1 MREHLLGYNAAVTFI
16 PKTTSTE
23 LMQNTADLDLM
34 DIDSSGYFADTN
46 TNIRNVHNIA
56 HEGVLKIVHF
66 RDFPDVSKNTQLLK
80 RFFDIIFSVFVMVM
94 GIPVIILLYLITKF
108 SSAGPAIFKQ
118 ERIGKNGRPFR
129 IYKFRSMYIDAEKY
143 GPQLSKGFD
152 PRITRWGS
160 IMRKTRLDELP
171 QFWNVFRGDMS
182 IVGPRPERQ
191 HYIDQIIDRDPHYL
205 LLQRLKPGITS
216 IGQVEFGYAE
226 NLDEMCK
233 RLRYDLLY
241 LKNISLF
248 TDISIILRT
257 VIVMV
262 KKSGK

>member
-1 MREHLLGYNAAVTFI
+1 MRENLLGYNSGVTLA
-16 PKTTSTE
+16 PEATSIG
-23 LMQNTADLDLM
+23 LVQDTADLNLV
-34 DIDSSGYFADTN
+34 DIDNSDYFAETKFKN
-46 TNIRNVHNIA
+46 AYNLTHS
-56 HEGVLKIVHF
+56 GVLKIVHF
-66 RDFPDVSKNTQLLK
+66 QDFTDVNRNVQLLK
-80 RFFDIIFSVFVMVM
+80 RFFDIVFSVCVMIAGVPIM
-94 GIPVIILLYLITKF
+94 AVLYLITKF
-108 SSAGPAIFKQ
+108 SSRGPAIFKQ

-129 IYKFRSMYIDAEKY
+129 IYKFRSMYVDAEKS
-143 GPQLSKGFD
+143 GPQLSKGVD

-171 QFWNVFRGDMS
+171 QFWNVLKGDMS

-191 HYIDQIIDRDPHYL
+191 HYIDQIVARDPHYI

-241 LKNISLF
+241 LKNISFF
-248 TDISIILRT
+248 TDIHIILRT
-257 VIVMV
+257 VIVMI
-262 KKSGK
+262 KKTGK

>member
-1 MREHLLGYNAAVTFI
+1 MREHLLGYNSGVTL
-16 PKTTSTE
+16 PAKTTSIG
-23 LMQNTADLDLM
+23 LMQETADLDLV
-34 DIDSSGYFADTN
+34 DIDNSGYFKDTDVN
-46 TNIRNVHNIA
+46 HSHSQA
-56 HEGVLKIVHF
+56 HSGVLKIVHF
-66 RDFPDVSKNTQLLK
+66 QDFPDVKKNVQLLK
-80 RFFDIIFSVFVMVM
+80 RFFDIVFSVCVMIT
-94 GIPVIILLYLITKF
+94 GIPIIILLYLVTKF

-129 IYKFRSMYIDAEKY
+129 IYKFRSMYVGAEKS

-171 QFWNVFRGDMS
+171 QFWNVLKGDMS
-182 IVGPRPERQ
+182 VVGPRPERQ
-191 HYIDQIIDRDPHYL
+191 HYIDQIVVRDPHYM
-205 LLQRLKPGITS
+205 LLQRIKPGITS

-233 RLRYDLLY
+233 RLQYDLIY
-241 LKNISLF
+241 LKKVSLL

-257 VIVMV
+257 VVVMI